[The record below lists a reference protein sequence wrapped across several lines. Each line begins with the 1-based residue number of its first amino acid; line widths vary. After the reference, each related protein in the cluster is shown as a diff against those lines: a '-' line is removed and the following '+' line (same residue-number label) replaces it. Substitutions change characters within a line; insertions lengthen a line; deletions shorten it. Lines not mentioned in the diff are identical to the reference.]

1 MSALTSAIAEEIE
14 NLQEDIRRTEAAGG
28 DTTHF
33 RSRLSELS
41 RRLAEANEKLSNR
54 QVLKG

>member
-14 NLQEDIRRTEAAGG
+14 TLSGDIERTKAEGG
-28 DTTHF
+28 DASHF
-33 RSRLSELS
+33 EKRLKELR
-41 RRLAEANEKLSNR
+41 RRLAEANEQLAGK